1 MSMSKDSILSSNAMT
16 PNQQNGVPDFP
27 LRGFVTILWVRRNGR
42 AYPLPGSAIM
52 PSLERVSHYARE
64 YKDELVKQ
72 IPDARVSDLC
82 FVIPLRF
89 ARSVPL
95 KKASGI
101 RRRPGENRFADRVVA
116 FFPLLE
122 KPHLA
127 PFYQMLVTPTSWRH
141 RGRMVSTDVDAPM
154 LRSTRDDDLRVLLAM
169 VDHPVVRQAKIA
181 ARYDCDPTIVFDWTH
196 GVVVEQDE
204 REYVIIHRH
213 SIHDRR
219 V

>member
-1 MSMSKDSILSSNAMT
+1 MT
-16 PNQQNGVPDFP
+16 PNQQNGIPDFP
-27 LRGFVTILWVRRNGR
+27 LRGFVTILWLRRNGR
-42 AYPLPGSAIM
+42 SYPLPGSAIM

-95 KKASGI
+95 KKASRI
-101 RRRPGENRFADRVVA
+101 WRLPEENRFADRVVA

-127 PFYQMLVTPTSWRH
+127 PLYQMLVTPATWRH
-141 RGRMVSTDVDAPM
+141 GGRKMTTDVDVPVF
-154 LRSTRDDDLRVLLAM
+154 RSISDDDLRVMIAM
-169 VDHPVVRQAKIA
+169 TDHPVAWRAKTA
-181 ARYDCDPTIVFDWTH
+181 ARYDCEQTLVFHWTQ

-204 REYVIIHRH
+204 RTYVISH
-213 SIHDRR
+213 
-219 V
+219 